1 MVEGQNIPTP
11 ATDEEHIIHALNIHG
26 TFFERKC
33 QNIVHQAKAW
43 EIQETNYP
51 VTYGGVKSNLDIWAM
66 RGKNTNQH
74 LVLPIECKKNNPD
87 FINWIFFRQPSHRP
101 DYSHIQTIEVPRQHD
116 STGTW
121 EAYRKLQRLHHDLR
135 IADEARETKGDYQKI
150 KQHDRTRTSNAAITD
165 AATQIAI
172 ATQALMQQEQS
183 MLEEISRPSSNGIG
197 RPSYNQ
203 LFIFPTIVT
212 TAKLFM
218 CEFQEADVDLST
230 GVIALDKPMLVPC
243 PYLIFDYAVPPALQ
257 LVPKAIHLDYTMDT
271 LKQLARMPIFI
282 VHSEAFPVFLERL
295 SKPVLHGAT
304 FDGPWYELHLKPGEN
319 EETKSA
325 HN

>member
-1 MVEGQNIPTP
+1 MRDGQNIPTLNDNEY
-11 ATDEEHIIHALNIHG
+11 TILALTIHG

-33 QNIVHQAKAW
+33 QNVVHQAQAW

-51 VTYGGVKSNLDIWAM
+51 VTYSDANSNLDIWAL
-66 RGKNTNQH
+66 RGKHTHQH

-101 DYSHIQTIEVPRQHD
+101 DYSCVQTIEVLPQHNAA
-116 STGTW
+116 GIR
-121 EAYRKLQRLHHDLR
+121 EAYRKLQRLHHDLC

-150 KQHDRTRTSNAAITD
+150 KLQDRTRTSNTAITD

-172 ATQALMQQEQS
+172 AAQALMQQELS
-183 MLEEISRPSSNGIG
+183 IMKEISRTGYNGTAHS
-197 RPSYNQ
+197 PYTQ

-212 TAKLFM
+212 TAKLFL
-218 CEFQEADVDLST
+218 CEFQDADVDLST
-230 GVIALDKPMLVPC
+230 GVIALDKPTLVPC
-243 PYLIFDYAVPPALQ
+243 PFLVFDYAVPPALQ
-257 LVPKAIHLDYTMDT
+257 LVPEAIRLDYTTDT

-282 VHSEAFPVFLERL
+282 VQSEAFPTFLERL

-304 FDGPWYELHLKPGEN
+304 YDEPWYELHLKPEEN
-319 EETKSA
+319 
-325 HN
+325 

>member
-1 MVEGQNIPTP
+1 MLQQQDIPTP
-11 ATDEEHIIHALNIHG
+11 GNDEEYTIHALNIHG

-51 VTYGGVKSNLDIWAM
+51 VTYGGANSNLDIWAL
-66 RGKNTNQH
+66 RGKNTHQH

-101 DYSHIQTIEVPRQHD
+101 VFSSMQMLGVQRQPVGGNSWEVSR
-116 STGTW
+116 
-121 EAYRKLQRLHHDLR
+121 ELQRIHHDLS

-150 KQHDRTRTSNAAITD
+150 RLQDRTRTTNTAITD

-172 ATQALMQQEQS
+172 ATQALMRQEQS
-183 MLEEISRPSSNGIG
+183 IYEENRP
-197 RPSYNQ
+197 PYTQ

-212 TAKLFM
+212 TAKLFV
-218 CEFQEADVDLST
+218 CEFQDADVNLST
-230 GVIALDKPMLVPC
+230 GVIALNKPKLVPC
-243 PYLIFDYAVPPALQ
+243 PYLIFDYSVPPALQ
-257 LVPKAIHLDYTMDT
+257 LLPKAINLSYTTDT
-271 LKQLARMPIFI
+271 LKKLARMPIFV
-282 VHSEAFPVFLERL
+282 VHSNAFPTFLERL

-304 FDGPWYELHLKPGEN
+304 FEDPWYELHLKPGEN
-319 EETKSA
+319 EQTKE
-325 HN
+325 

>member
-1 MVEGQNIPTP
+1 MGDGRNIPTP
-11 ATDEEHIIHALNIHG
+11 TTDEEHIIHALNIHG

-33 QNIVHQAKAW
+33 QSIVHQVNAW

-51 VTYGGVKSNLDIWAM
+51 VTYGGVNSNLDIWAL

-74 LVLPIECKKNNPD
+74 IVLPIECKKNNPD

-101 DYSHIQTIEVPRQHD
+101 DYSLMQTIEVLRQHG
-116 STGTW
+116 STGIW
-121 EAYRKLQRLHHDLR
+121 EVYLKLQRLHHDLR

-150 KQHDRTRTSNAAITD
+150 KLQDRTRTSNSAITD

-183 MLEEISRPSSNGIG
+183 ILEEITRQSSNGIG
-197 RPSYNQ
+197 WPPYNQ

-218 CEFQEADVDLST
+218 CEFEEADVDLST
-230 GVIALDKPMLVPC
+230 GVIALDKPKLVPC
-243 PYLIFDYAVPPALQ
+243 PYLIFDYSVPPALQ
-257 LVPKAIHLDYTMDT
+257 LVPKAIRLDYTTDT
-271 LKQLARMPIFI
+271 LKQLARMSIFI
-282 VHSEAFPVFLERL
+282 VHSEAFPTFLERL

-304 FDGPWYELHLKPGEN
+304 FDDPWYELPLKP
-319 EETKSA
+319 EETGETR
-325 HN
+325 